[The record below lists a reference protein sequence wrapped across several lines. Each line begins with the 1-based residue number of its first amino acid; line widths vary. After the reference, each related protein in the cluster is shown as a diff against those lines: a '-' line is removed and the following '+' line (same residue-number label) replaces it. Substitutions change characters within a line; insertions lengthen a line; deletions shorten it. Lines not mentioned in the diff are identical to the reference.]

1 MKNDDILSTYT
12 TTRKRRLCQWQLL
25 GKTTAQGIVA
35 LLFSEYP
42 QFVFLVV
49 VQRTAVL
56 RVGVVRRELILQHC
70 L

>member
-1 MKNDDILSTYT
+1 MQKDDILSTYT

-35 LLFSEYP
+35 LLFGEYP
-42 QFVFLVV
+42 QFVLLVV
-49 VQRTAVL
+49 VQRTAIL
-56 RVGVVRRELILQHC
+56 RIGVVCRQLILEHS